1 MSVAELFDDHSLRPR
16 QLTPPPVAAP
26 ANQNADAVSF
36 TTWLA
41 VIGATLGAFLAVLN
55 IQIVNSSL
63 ADIQGAIGAGIDDG
77 TWISTAYLIPEI
89 IVIPLTGWLSRVF
102 SMRKFLLVNTALFL
116 AFSVACA
123 FAQNLGEMIVLRAFQ
138 GFTGGVLIPAAFT
151 LIMTMLPRSKQ
162 PVGLAMFAL
171 SATFAPAIGPT
182 IGGYLNENYGWE
194 FIFYVNLVP
203 GLIMLAMLF
212 ASLPKARM
220 QLGLLRQGDWAG
232 IAAMAIGL
240 GALQTVLEEGNRE
253 DWFGSDFI
261 VRLAVIAAIALPAFV
276 WIELTAK
283 NPVINLRLLAR
294 RNFGLGTAANFML
307 GAALYGSSFV
317 LPLYLSQQQGY
328 NAEQIGEVLAWTGI
342 PQLIMIP
349 LVPRLMRMV
358 DIRILI
364 GIGFALFAASNFMNI
379 HMTMDYAA
387 DQLFWANIVR
397 AIGQALVMTPLSVVA
412 SAGIEAENAGSA
424 SGLFNMT
431 RNLGGA
437 IGIATLQTLITKREQ
452 FHSNVLMDSVSLFNE
467 ATRQRIADLTH
478 YFQTHG
484 IADPLV
490 AQHQAIIAIGRI
502 VRHQAFVMSYSDV
515 FLLIGIG
522 LVLSLLATLAL
533 KKAMGGSAAG
543 AH

>member
-1 MSVAELFDDHSLRPR
+1 
-16 QLTPPPVAAP
+16 
-26 ANQNADAVSF
+26 
-36 TTWLA
+36 
-41 VIGATLGAFLAVLN
+41 
-55 IQIVNSSL
+55 
-63 ADIQGAIGAGIDDG
+63 
-77 TWISTAYLIPEI
+77 
-89 IVIPLTGWLSRVF
+89 
-102 SMRKFLLVNTALFL
+102 
-116 AFSVACA
+116 
-123 FAQNLGEMIVLRAFQ
+123 
-138 GFTGGVLIPAAFT
+138 
-151 LIMTMLPRSKQ
+151 MLPRSKQ
-162 PVGLAMFAL
+162 PIGLAMFAL

-182 IGGYLNENYGWE
+182 VGGYLNENYGWE
-194 FIFYVNLVP
+194 YIFYVNLVP

-212 ASLPKARM
+212 ASLPKAAM
-220 QLGLLRQGDWAG
+220 QLGLLRKGDWAG

-261 VRLAVIAAIALPAFV
+261 VRLAVIAAIALSAFL
-276 WIELTAK
+276 WIELTVK

-358 DIRILI
+358 DIRVLI

-379 HMTMDYAA
+379 HMTVDYAA

-467 ATRQRIADLTH
+467 ATRQRIADLTR
-478 YFQTHG
+478 YFLTHG

-490 AQHQAIIAIGRI
+490 AQHQAIIAIGKA
-502 VRHQAFVMSYSDV
+502 VRRQAFVMSYSDV

>member
-1 MSVAELFDDHSLRPR
+1 
-16 QLTPPPVAAP
+16 
-26 ANQNADAVSF
+26 
-36 TTWLA
+36 
-41 VIGATLGAFLAVLN
+41 
-55 IQIVNSSL
+55 
-63 ADIQGAIGAGIDDG
+63 
-77 TWISTAYLIPEI
+77 
-89 IVIPLTGWLSRVF
+89 
-102 SMRKFLLVNTALFL
+102 
-116 AFSVACA
+116 
-123 FAQNLGEMIVLRAFQ
+123 
-138 GFTGGVLIPAAFT
+138 
-151 LIMTMLPRSKQ
+151 MLPRSKQ
-162 PVGLAMFAL
+162 PIGLAMFAL

-182 IGGYLNENYGWE
+182 VGGYLNENYGWE
-194 FIFYVNLVP
+194 YIFYVNLVP

-212 ASLPKARM
+212 ASLPKAAM
-220 QLGLLRQGDWAG
+220 QLGLLRKGDWAG

-261 VRLAVIAAIALPAFV
+261 VRLTVIAAIALSAFL
-276 WIELTAK
+276 WIELTVK

-358 DIRILI
+358 DIRVLI

-379 HMTMDYAA
+379 HMTVDYAA

-467 ATRQRIADLTH
+467 ATRQRIADLTR
-478 YFQTHG
+478 YFLTHG

-490 AQHQAIIAIGRI
+490 AQHQAIIAIGKA
-502 VRHQAFVMSYSDV
+502 VRRQAFVMSYSDV

-533 KKAMGGSAAG
+533 KKAIGGSAAG